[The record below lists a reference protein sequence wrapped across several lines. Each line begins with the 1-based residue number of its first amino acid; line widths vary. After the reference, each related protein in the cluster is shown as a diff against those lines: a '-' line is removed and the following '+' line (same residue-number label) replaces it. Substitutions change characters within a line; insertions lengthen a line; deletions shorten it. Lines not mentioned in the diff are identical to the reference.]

1 MDIDYNANEP
11 KMEKDYSNSVKEL
24 LPEVEQLVAS
34 GQLRVALEKLHT
46 LEKRTRGAADL
57 WSTSQLLERMVE
69 VCGDSSEWQ
78 MLEQEVA
85 AMAKKH
91 GQLKQAISKMVQKAM
106 EYIDKTPDEQTK
118 VELIESLRT
127 VTEGKIHVEVERA
140 RLTRK
145 RVEIYEMHGQT
156 KEACDT
162 LQEIQVE
169 TYGSMD
175 RREKTDFILEQMRLC
190 LAKHDYVRMAI
201 ISHKINTKYFE
212 REETEDLKLRFYE
225 LMILYD
231 LHEENYLDVCKHC
244 KQVYETAGI
253 KENAD
258 KWGPVL
264 HNMVLYLVLSPY
276 NNEQSDM
283 LHRIKLDHN
292 LEKLELCLQLVKSF
306 TTIELVRWPA
316 VEAVYGPEFRQSDVF
331 STQTEDGNKRWQA
344 LRDRVIE
351 HNIRVIA
358 KYYTRATLE
367 RLTELLDLPTDD
379 VEAFISKAVVAGTIF
394 ARIDRPSGVVSFEK
408 PREGEEQLNAWASD
422 VNKLLSLVE
431 KTTHL
436 IAKEEIVS
444 KISRTI

>member
-1 MDIDYNANEP
+1 
-11 KMEKDYSNSVKEL
+11 
-24 LPEVEQLVAS
+24 
-34 GQLRVALEKLHT
+34 
-46 LEKRTRGAADL
+46 
-57 WSTSQLLERMVE
+57 
-69 VCGDSSEWQ
+69 
-78 MLEQEVA
+78 
-85 AMAKKH
+85 
-91 GQLKQAISKMVQKAM
+91 
-106 EYIDKTPDEQTK
+106 
-118 VELIESLRT
+118 
-127 VTEGKIHVEVERA
+127 
-140 RLTRK
+140 
-145 RVEIYEMHGQT
+145 
-156 KEACDT
+156 
-162 LQEIQVE
+162 
-169 TYGSMD
+169 
-175 RREKTDFILEQMRLC
+175 
-190 LAKHDYVRMAI
+190 
-201 ISHKINTKYFE
+201 
-212 REETEDLKLRFYE
+212 
-225 LMILYD
+225 
-231 LHEENYLDVCKHC
+231 ENYLNVCKHC

-306 TTIELVRWPA
+306 TTIELIRWPA

-358 KYYTRATLE
+358 KYYTRATLQ

-394 ARIDRPSGVVSFEK
+394 ARIDRPSGVVSFAR